1 MRISFYSSLAVGMIF
16 AESVSAVETH
26 DDDYD
31 YSLAQLDADYGS
43 VAEKD
48 LQDWMLA

>member
-1 MRISFYSSLAVGMIF
+1 MRISFYSSLAIGMIV

-31 YSLAQLDADYGS
+31 YSLAQLDAEYGS
-43 VAEKD
+43 SLAEKD
-48 LQDWMLA
+48 I